1 MNGKRIGGFCVA
13 ALSVLSLPA
22 QIELVAPASNAVVR
36 QLHSVQR
43 QFAKAPWAD
52 CEKCFD
58 GAKNAKW
65 LRSRSSTPVPIKLQ
79 WKGGAKEYLVTVRRL
94 PDGKVAFAQVVA
106 TNCVAVDSLDIG
118 TEWEWTVAASNE
130 CLVSRFRTEP
140 YLPRLVRMT
149 GTENCRDI
157 GGRRGLNGRRIRQGL
172 VYRTAGL
179 NSNAPIEYYNRDE
192 IFELDKKGE
201 LEKMG
206 STGLDLHKKIAKG
219 EHISSHASKYRLVK
233 RKCFAP
239 GRRRISAGEVTRILS
254 FYGIR
259 SDIDLR
265 RDDECYGMTGSP
277 LGPSVKWF
285 HIPYSGYS
293 GAFTDNGRAIN
304 KKVFDV
310 FMDGNNYPIVFHC
323 IGGADR
329 TGTVAMILEALLGVS
344 EEEIWRDY
352 LTTGFMGVVS
362 DPRHKK
368 TFGAA
373 LNCLKE
379 YPGETLADKA
389 EAYFLKLGFT
399 KDDVRLLRER
409 LLEH

>member
-1 MNGKRIGGFCVA
+1 MDFKRLGGFCAA
-13 ALSVLSLPA
+13 ALAALAVSA
-22 QIELVAPASNAVVR
+22 QIELVAPADGATVR
-36 QLHSVQR
+36 QMHTVQR
-43 QFAKAPWAD
+43 EFAKAPWAK

-58 GAKNAKW
+58 GAENAQK
-65 LRSRSSTPVPIKLQ
+65 LRSRGSTPVPIKLQ
-79 WKGGAKEYLVTVRRL
+79 WKGDAKEYQVTVRRL
-94 PDGKVAFAQVVA
+94 PDGKVVFDQTVA
-106 TNCVAVDSLDIG
+106 TNCVEVDSLEIA
-118 TEWEWTVAASNE
+118 TEWEWTVSAGSDK
-130 CLVSRFRTEP
+130 LVSRFKTEDR
-140 YLPRLVRMT
+140 LPRLVRMT
-149 GTENCRDI
+149 GSNNCRDI
-157 GGRRGLNGRRIRQGL
+157 GGRRGLGGRRIRQGL

-329 TGTVAMILEALLGVS
+329 TGTVAMLLEALLGVS
-344 EEEIWRDY
+344 EEDIWRDY

-362 DPRHKK
+362 DPHHKK

-373 LNCLKE
+373 LTCLKE
-379 YPGETLADKA
+379 YPGEARADKA
-389 EAYFLKLGFT
+389 EASFLKLGFT

-409 LLEH
+409 LLER